1 MTVNASP
8 GTITWARQVFAEEMT
23 ALGVVCDERA
33 ALDGELDALAVFHG
47 ISRRYL
53 VQTYLE
59 ESTIRAFARRAATAA
74 TGLDPGLLVAR
85 AGLDE
90 DYPEAAGWPEEIR
103 NYLIDHRA
111 AHQGAV
117 EYAQATTGGRLG
129 IEETGLLR
137 FRYTDP
143 SGLASALDPGGGS
156 VAVLTI
162 QHPDVLVPGR
172 ALRADPA
179 WGRPI
184 FEWAYRLMEDSYRNS
199 TGIDAARLIWAW
211 ADLAT
216 VAAAQRPELAVAGAI
231 DSFGAAN
238 GNPEAVAVLARVPV
252 ERCLF
257 TSHLLFDG
265 FVLRGRYAA
274 SDIEDALGV
283 HRRFGRTHL
292 DPSDPADPIRDTVIA
307 SWVERL
313 LGGADRA
320 DVRLQ
325 VCLDRIEPDEI
336 LSVVPLK
343 LGPRPATSGGQSTA
357 PERLVNA
364 DPR

>member
-1 MTVNASP
+1 VTGSPSP
-8 GTITWARQVFAEEMT
+8 GTITWARQVFAEEM
-23 ALGVVCDERA
+23 ASMGVVCDERA
-33 ALDGELDALAVFHG
+33 ALDAELDSLAVFHG
-47 ISRRYL
+47 VSRRHL
-53 VQTYLE
+53 VAYYIDE
-59 ESTIRAFARRAATAA
+59 PMIRQIARRAATMI
-74 TGLDPGLLVAR
+74 TGLDAGLLLAR

-90 DYPEAAGWPEEIR
+90 EYPEAAHWPEEVR
-103 NYLIDHRA
+103 NYLIDHLA
-111 AHQGAV
+111 AHQGAL
-117 EYAQATTGGRLG
+117 EYAEATTGGRLG
-129 IEETGLLR
+129 VEETGLLR

-143 SGLASALDPGGGS
+143 SGLASALDPGPDS
-156 VAVLTI
+156 VLVLTI

-199 TGIDAARLIWAW
+199 TGIDARRLIWAW

-231 DSFGAAN
+231 DQFGAAN
-238 GNPEAVAVLARVPV
+238 GNPKAVAVLALVPV

-274 SDIEDALGV
+274 SDIDDALAV
-283 HRRFGRTHL
+283 HHRFGRCHL

-313 LGGADRA
+313 LVGADRA

-325 VCLDRIEPDEI
+325 VCLDRIEPEEI
-336 LSVVPLK
+336 VAVVPLK
-343 LGPRPATSGGQSTA
+343 LGARPATSGGQSTA
-357 PERLVNA
+357 PERLGA
-364 DPR
+364 G